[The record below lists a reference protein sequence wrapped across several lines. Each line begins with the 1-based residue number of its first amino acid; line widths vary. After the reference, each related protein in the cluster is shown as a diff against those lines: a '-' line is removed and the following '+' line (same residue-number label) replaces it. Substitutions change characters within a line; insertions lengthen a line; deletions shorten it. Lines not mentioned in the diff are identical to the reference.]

1 MCERKALNEVLPAVA
16 ISSQE
21 HKQEWEELWGYGE
34 GNNSICCKN
43 ELNINVVGG
52 YIKDGFK
59 IYILTE

>member
-1 MCERKALNEVLPAVA
+1 MEREITASAT
-16 ISSQE
+16 
-21 HKQEWEELWGYGE
+21 
-34 GNNSICCKN
+34 KN